1 MIKLSVINQRGGAG
15 KTTTT
20 AVLARC
26 LCDRGMR
33 VLVVDADPQGSLAVI
48 LGLSPRAFLN
58 DFLIERLA
66 IRECVVSA
74 KPGLDFI
81 CGNRLTTDAETKT
94 IGLPGSEFLFRHLL
108 VDHEKNYDVV
118 LIDVAPSISLFQT
131 CAMVYTQ
138 HVLVPV
144 DMDILSV
151 QGATST
157 IHACETLNR
166 MLEHGLNIRP
176 LGILPVKLNRRL
188 AITELVLNTLTSI
201 SQRREIP
208 IFTPIRTDQAVI
220 RAAADRQFLADY
232 DPKSKALE
240 DYELLTEE
248 ILSRF
253 RKTEAI
259 PIDAKTA

>member
-1 MIKLSVINQRGGAG
+1 MIRIVIANQRGGSA
-15 KTTTT
+15 KSTTT

-26 LCDRGMR
+26 FCDRGMR
-33 VLVVDADPQGSLAVI
+33 VLVIDADPQGSLAVI
-48 LGLSPRAFLN
+48 LGLNPPAFLN
-58 DFLIERLA
+58 DLLIEKLA
-66 IRECVVSA
+66 IRECVVNA
-74 KPGLDFI
+74 KPNLDII
-81 CGNRLTTDAETKT
+81 CGNRFTTDAETKT
-94 IGLPGSEFLFRHLL
+94 MGLPGSEFLFRHLL
-108 VDHEKNYDVV
+108 VDYEKNYDVV

-138 HVLVPV
+138 NVLVPV

-166 MLEHGLNIRP
+166 MLERGLNIRP

-188 AITELVLNTLTSI
+188 AVTEMVLDTLSSI
-201 SQRREIP
+201 SERREVP
-208 IFTPIRTDQAVI
+208 IYTPIRTDQAVV

-240 DYELLTEE
+240 DYEQLAEDILT
-248 ILSRF
+248 RF